1 MNTYKQLSSLIEVL
15 ELTAEEQ
22 FDLSVIEGEDI
33 SVAQYEMLRDLEGAE
48 TLSVLKEIKSL
59 LLQLEQPAT
68 QPTEPKQPKQRK
80 RSSYYTVRFLDNNN
94 IEGYAIVENKEKLFK
109 FLDTL
114 VKVNSELIDMFYTN
128 LERNLF
134 TKVKLI
140 EHEGQLM
147 TVGVI
152 QWPLSTT

>member
-15 ELTAEEQ
+15 ELTTEEQ
-22 FDLSVIEGEDI
+22 FDLSLIEGEDI
-33 SVAQYEMLRDLEGAE
+33 SVAQYDMLRDLEGAE

-68 QPTEPKQPKQRK
+68 QPTEPELPEPRK
-80 RSSYYTVRFLDNNN
+80 RTSYFTVRFIDHRDTEGFVTLEDGHKVIQFIEMITKLD
-94 IEGYAIVENKEKLFK
+94 
-109 FLDTL
+109 
-114 VKVNSELIDMFYTN
+114 SEVLGIFYTN
-128 LERNLF
+128 LETSLF

-147 TVGVI
+147 IVGV
-152 QWPLSTT
+152 LR